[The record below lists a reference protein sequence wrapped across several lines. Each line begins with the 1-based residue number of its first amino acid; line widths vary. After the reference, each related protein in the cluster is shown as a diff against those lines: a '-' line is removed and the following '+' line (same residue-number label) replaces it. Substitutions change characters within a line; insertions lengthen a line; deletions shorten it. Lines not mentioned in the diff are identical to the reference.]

1 MKSGKLLVYFLC
13 LLMGGV
19 ALAGT
24 PRSALTTK
32 SPELDKSRFF
42 TGNIQMGFYDG
53 AGVHFSGTFAN
64 FAQGFPFG
72 LRVGIGHAWI
82 PAGDAMQARRVFID
96 QNTNGDPRSKGSLW
110 DGRFDLLYP
119 VKLFSL
125 DRAKI
130 FGGLRRSMFNGYF
143 EYIGGNETFDVINSE
158 WGVGGGLE
166 SAFALSP
173 VVDMTVSFGVDYY
186 FRGELSGH
194 DTYYNANG
202 NDLNAKEN
210 FTYADADAVI
220 NDTGVNSRLMVGIAY
235 RF

>member
-1 MKSGKLLVYFLC
+1 MKSTRLLAVC
-13 LLMGGV
+13 TGLLLSAT

-24 PRSALTTK
+24 PRNALK
-32 SPELDKSRFF
+32 LGPELDKSRFF

-64 FAQGFPFG
+64 FAQGFPFA
-72 LRVGIGHAWI
+72 LRIGMGHSWV
-82 PAGDAMQARRVFID
+82 PAGDAMQARRIFID
-96 QNTNGDPRSKGSLW
+96 QNTNGEPRSRARVW
-110 DGRFDLLYP
+110 DGRLDLMYP
-119 VKLFSL
+119 VKLFSM

-130 FGGLRRSMFNGYF
+130 FGGVRRTDFNAYF
-143 EYIGGNETFDVINSE
+143 EYIGGNETFDVINKE

-173 VVDMTVSFGVDYY
+173 IVDVLVSCGVDYY

-194 DTYYNANG
+194 DTYYNADG
-202 NDLNAKEN
+202 NDLNPKEN
-210 FTYADADAVI
+210 FSYADADAVI
-220 NDTGVNSRLMVGIAY
+220 NDPGVNTRIMIGIGY